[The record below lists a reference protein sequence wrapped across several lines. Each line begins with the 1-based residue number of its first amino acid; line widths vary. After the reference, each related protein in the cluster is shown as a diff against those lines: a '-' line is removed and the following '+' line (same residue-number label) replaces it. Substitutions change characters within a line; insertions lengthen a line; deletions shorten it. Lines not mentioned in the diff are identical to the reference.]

1 MILHFEIKQSDNK
14 PCMTNQRALLR
25 YDAGVGR
32 DKSHLITTK
41 TSRLHY
47 ILCLL
52 VCVFNFLVFKYG
64 ARCVLLLP
72 EEVRPMQRTKRR

>member
-1 MILHFEIKQSDNK
+1 MFFQTYIAIQKISTNVGFQPVKFVSFALSNYEIVVCS
-14 PCMTNQRALLR
+14 LL
-25 YDAGVGR
+25 
-32 DKSHLITTK
+32 T
-41 TSRLHY
+41 
-47 ILCLL
+47 LCLL